1 MTKTLTLD
9 EILNNFRQSSIII
22 HAQGSVRGVD
32 EDVRAFKQSMEDANQ
47 EILQWVADDVVGKDD
62 WHGDRVNGY
71 QRNTVDT
78 VRNKHRDEQRQIL
91 KDHGWKG

>member
-1 MTKTLTLD
+1 MTKNKTPTLD
-9 EILNNFRQSSIII
+9 DLLQKIKHGDSKQYYSSEW
-22 HAQGSVRGVD
+22 G
-32 EDVRAFKQSMEDANQ
+32 KQA
-47 EILQWVADDVVGKDD
+47 ILQWVADDVVGKDD